1 MRVSLFFVL
10 TFMLSACGSTA
21 TPITTPAATRV
32 ATPTAPGSSDKKS
45 LPDLGS
51 APELTTTTWLNVTA
65 PLRLANLRGKVVLLD
80 MWTFEC
86 INCQHVLPA
95 LKSWHT
101 QYADAGLVIIGN
113 HFPEFSSEANLDNLK
128 AAVARLD
135 IRYAVAQD
143 NDGATWNAYKNQYW
157 PTMYLIDKR
166 GHIRYVRI
174 GEGGYSETEAAI
186 RTLLAEPGPQ
196 G

>member
-1 MRVSLFFVL
+1 MSRVSFFLFLAFAL
-10 TFMLSACGSTA
+10 TACSSVPQSSA
-21 TPITTPAATRV
+21 
-32 ATPTAPGSSDKKS
+32 APLEKPG
-45 LPDLGS
+45 LPDLGL
-51 APELTTTTWLNVTA
+51 APELANQTWLNVDA

-86 INCQHVLPA
+86 INCLHVLPA
-95 LKSWHT
+95 LKGWHE
-101 QYADAGLVIIGN
+101 QYASEGLVIIGN
-113 HFPEFSSEANLDNLK
+113 HYPEFSQEADINNLK

-143 NDGATWNAYKNQYW
+143 NDGSTWNAYKNQYW

-166 GHIRYVRI
+166 GHLRYVRI
-174 GEGGYSETEAAI
+174 GEGDYDQTEAAI
-186 RTLLAEPGPQ
+186 QSLLAEPETQ